1 VREFLRG
8 YAAAT
13 FESAAAAGR
22 LGEVVSDVA
31 TFTRALD
38 SSESLYRVLT
48 DATVPVSARR
58 GVVVDLLETKA
69 APEATALVSFAVR
82 VERAGELPPALAVL
96 VELAED
102 EQRRVE
108 RGEVEPEP
116 PAGRSLVR
124 ERIRGYAE
132 RVLQE
137 LSGRDEVDEVED
149 ELFRFA
155 RVLDTNPQLRRAL
168 SEPGNPLA
176 ARVGVVDSLLG
187 DRVRPATLRLTRYV
201 LRAGHVRDLVG
212 TFEWLVELAAEER
225 GRRVAEVRSAVELD
239 EAERDR
245 LAAALTRLV
254 ERPVEVRVVID
265 PSVVGGMLVSVGDL
279 VIDGTVRL
287 RFERLRDVLAQPS

>member
-1 VREFLRG
+1 MRELLRG

-13 FESAAAAGR
+13 FESAAGAGR
-22 LGEVVSDVA
+22 LEAVVSELA
-31 TFTRALD
+31 TFARALD
-38 SSESLYRVLT
+38 GSESLYRILT
-48 DATVPVSARR
+48 DATIPQRARR

-69 APEATALVSFAVR
+69 APETTSLVSFAVR
-82 VERAGELPPALAVL
+82 VEKAGELPAALAFL

-102 EQRRVE
+102 DLRQIG
-108 RGEVEPEP
+108 RGAVDAEP
-116 PAGRSLVR
+116 PAGRTLVR

-137 LSGRDEVDEVED
+137 LSRRAEVDEVED

-155 RVLDTNPQLRRAL
+155 RVLDTNPSLRQAL
-168 SEPGNPLA
+168 TEPANPLA
-176 ARVGVVDSLLG
+176 ARVGVVDTLLG
-187 DRVRPATLRLTRYV
+187 DRVRPATLRLARYV

-225 GRRVAEVRSAVELD
+225 GRRVAEVRCAVELD
-239 EAERDR
+239 TGERER
-245 LAAALTRLV
+245 LAGALTRLV